1 MAIDQAKLKDTI
13 KSALDD
19 MFDTKLASLLDTKL
33 EPLRTSM
40 EFISKSF
47 DDMEKKIV
55 ALEKSNA
62 ELAKENHFLRQ
73 ESSRVSNSLNQMKAA
88 LDDQEQYIRRDCLEI
103 RGVPTSS
110 SEDTNEIVKNIG
122 SLVDVCIEDKD
133 ISISHRIKSGT
144 IAISPI
150 IVKFTRR
157 GVGDNLY
164 KARTKLK
171 NITSGNLGLG
181 RQGGNKIF
189 IQESLTSSRKDLFH
203 DCNEFKKKFK
213 FRYIW
218 SYYGN
223 IFLRKDEA
231 SPSVKICSPKD
242 LAKLEGKHK
251 PPSPAGSG
259 ECSIDAQI
267 AEAGSNDTNTT

>member
-122 SLVDVCIEDKD
+122 SLVNVCIEDKD

-144 IAISPI
+144 SAISPI

-157 GVGDNLY
+157 GVRDNLY

-171 NITSGNLGLG
+171 NITS
-181 RQGGNKIF
+181 
-189 IQESLTSSRKDLFH
+189 
-203 DCNEFKKKFK
+203 
-213 FRYIW
+213 
-218 SYYGN
+218 
-223 IFLRKDEA
+223 
-231 SPSVKICSPKD
+231 V
-242 LAKLEGKHK
+242 
-251 PPSPAGSG
+251 PPSG
-259 ECSIDAQI
+259 ITWMK
-267 AEAGSNDTNTT
+267 N